1 MIERVVFI
9 KLEDA
14 YLAPET
20 VSEIAQHSAEV
31 LSRLPGVRNI
41 QVMRPAESAT
51 AQAWDLKFSL
61 EFDTLEAIEKY
72 TVHPDHRNYVDQY
85 LRPRIAVIKAWNFE
99 EATN

>member
-1 MIERVVFI
+1 MIERVVLI

-31 LSRLPGVRNI
+31 LSKLPGVQNV
-41 QVMRPAESAT
+41 QVMRPAESGT
-51 AQAWDLKFSL
+51 ALAWDLKFSL
-61 EFDTLEAIEKY
+61 EFDTLDAVEQY
-72 TVHPDHRNYVDQY
+72 QVHPDHRHYVDQY